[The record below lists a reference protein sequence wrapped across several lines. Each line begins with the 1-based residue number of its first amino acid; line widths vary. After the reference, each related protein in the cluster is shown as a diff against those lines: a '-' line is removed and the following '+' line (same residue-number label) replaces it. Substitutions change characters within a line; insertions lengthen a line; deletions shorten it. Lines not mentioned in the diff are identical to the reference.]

1 MSKAVVMEA
10 FGGIENLQ
18 VQEVAEPHAGAAQI
32 RVRVAAAGLN
42 PMDWVMTADGEA
54 ASRFG
59 LTLPSGF
66 GTDYA
71 GTVDEVGADVTNF
84 TVGDRVFGCALSRA
98 VADYVVVDPGCN
110 IGDGAHHTP
119 AGLDDK
125 TAATLDIAGRTASAA
140 LDVLDLKHGDT
151 VLIGGAAGGVGVFAI
166 QLAILA
172 GARVIGTASES
183 SFDYLRS
190 LGAEPVAYGEGLVDR
205 VRAIARNGVTAATDL
220 FGTEVVHAARALGV
234 HDDRISVIAAQVD
247 GVAAV
252 SGASARAGTLERI
265 ADLVAN
271 GELTNP
277 IAAAYGLDRIR
288 DAVELQ
294 ASRHAKGKV
303 VVTLDEPQ

>member
-18 VQEVAEPHAGAAQI
+18 VQEVAEPHAEAAQI

-42 PMDWVMTADGEA
+42 PMDWVMTADDEV

-84 TVGDRVFGCALSRA
+84 AIGDRVFGCALSRA
-98 VADYVVVDPGCN
+98 VADFVVVDPEGN

-119 AGLDDK
+119 DGLDDK

-140 LDVLDLKHGDT
+140 LDVIALKDGDT

-166 QLAILA
+166 QLATLA

-183 SFDYLRS
+183 SFDFLRS

-205 VRAIARNGVTAATDL
+205 VRAIAPDGVTAATDL
-220 FGTEVVHAARALGV
+220 FGTEVVYVARALGV

-247 GVAAV
+247 GVTGV
-252 SGASARAGTLERI
+252 SGANAKAGALERI
-265 ADLVAN
+265 ADLVAT
-271 GELTNP
+271 GELTVP
-277 IAAAYGLDRIR
+277 IAAEYGLDRIR

-294 ASRHAKGKV
+294 AGRHAKGKV
-303 VVTLDEPQ
+303 VVTLDEPR

>member
-1 MSKAVVMEA
+1 MSKAAIMEA
-10 FGGIENLQ
+10 FGGIDNLQ

-42 PMDWVMTADGEA
+42 PMDWVMTADDET

-84 TVGDRVFGCALSRA
+84 AVGDRVFGCALSRA
-98 VADYVVVDPGCN
+98 VADYVVLDPEGN

-119 AGLDDK
+119 GGLDDK

-140 LDVLDLKHGDT
+140 LDAIDLKDGDT

-166 QLAILA
+166 QLAKLA

-183 SFDYLRS
+183 SFDYLRG

-205 VRAIARNGVTAATDL
+205 VRVMAPNGVTAATDL

-234 HDDRISVIAAQVD
+234 HDHRISVIAAQVS
-247 GVAAV
+247 GVTGV
-252 SGASARAGTLERI
+252 SGANAKPGALEHI
-265 ADLVAN
+265 ADLVAT
-271 GELTNP
+271 GQLTVP
-277 IAAAYGLDRIR
+277 IAAEYSLERVH
-288 DAVELQ
+288 DAVEIQ
-294 ASRHAKGKV
+294 AGRHAKGKV
-303 VVTLDEPQ
+303 VVTLNETW